1 MKDTRKG
8 VGVTDAAVRA
18 VVRDL
23 EQSLNKFKVPAREQ
37 GERLAIL
44 GPMKADIVRA
54 KPSAPEKKAAKPVM
68 KS

>member
-1 MKDTRKG
+1 MKDARKG
-8 VGVTDAAVRA
+8 VGVTDAAFGA

-37 GERLAIL
+37 GERLVIL